1 MNNEIFVE
9 DIGGLWECGSV
20 VKLDLVT
27 VRPDAP
33 SPGKVLACRLVVPRE
48 DITRM
53 ARMLLE
59 VLDKNEDEG
68 GSLRPQPMNSPVRD
82 EIVLART
89 E

>member
-1 MNNEIFVE
+1 MNNEMFVE

-33 SPGKVLACRLVVPRE
+33 SPGKVLVCRLVIPR
-48 DITRM
+48 DDVTRI
-53 ARMLLE
+53 AKMLLE
-59 VLDKNEDEG
+59 ALHKNKDG
-68 GSLRPQPMNSPVRD
+68 GDSVSTQPMNTSVRD